1 MTDTWI
7 PERAMFIYAHPD
19 DIEFSVAGTA
29 AKWAQRGSEVL
40 YLILTDGSAGSH
52 STGVTREQL
61 IEIRRAEQE
70 AAAAVAGAQACI
82 FLGCQD
88 GLLEASLDL
97 RKHVVRLLRAHKP
110 QAVVC
115 GDPRRYFSGNTY
127 INHPDHR
134 AAARLAVEAVF
145 PAAEMDL
152 LYPDLFEEG
161 LRGHKVNYVY
171 VSTGEDPDYYVDI
184 SDSIHLKVEAL
195 RQHATQLGDW
205 DPEPRIRQRNAEIGQ
220 QAGYEYAEA
229 FRRMTLKP
237 PESERS

>member
-1 MTDTWI
+1 MTSTWI
-7 PERAMFIYAHPD
+7 PERAMLIYAHPD

-29 AKWAQRGSEVL
+29 ARWAQSGSQVV
-40 YLILTDGSAGSH
+40 YVILTDGSAGSH
-52 STGVTREQL
+52 SADITREEL
-61 IEIRRAEQE
+61 IEVRRAEQE
-70 AAAAVAGAQACI
+70 AAAAVAGAQGCI

-88 GLLEASLDL
+88 GLLEASLEL
-97 RKHVVRLLRAHKP
+97 RKQLVRLLRRHRP

-145 PAAEMDL
+145 PAAEMNL
-152 LYPDLFEEG
+152 LYPDLYEEG

-171 VSTGEDPDYYVDI
+171 VSTNEDPDCYVDI
-184 SDSIHLKVEAL
+184 SDSIHLKIEAL
-195 RQHATQLGDW
+195 RQHASQLGDW
-205 DPEPRIRQRNAEIGQ
+205 DPERRIRQRNAEIGRE
-220 QAGYEYAEA
+220 AGYDYAEA